1 MAKMKSIDISN
12 LQEQVLSVEDE
23 PLCVE
28 RDGRVVG
35 FFYPVKTKPR
45 QQTDE
50 LWERLDAVLDRAAA
64 ESGMDRDAF
73 IDAIDPSKPF
83 PFEVGK
89 G

>member
-1 MAKMKSIDISN
+1 MKSV
-12 LQEQVLSVEDE
+12 ELSKFKEEVPSADGE

-28 RDGRVVG
+28 QDGRVVG

-45 QQTDE
+45 QQTEE

-89 G
+89 A

>member
-1 MAKMKSIDISN
+1 MKNIDIGK
-12 LQEQVLSVEDE
+12 LQEQVLSAKDE

-35 FFYPVKTKPR
+35 FFYPVKTKPP

-50 LWERLDAVLDRAAA
+50 LWERLDAVLDKAAA

-83 PFEVGK
+83 PFEAGK
-89 G
+89 Q

>member
-1 MAKMKSIDISN
+1 MKSV
-12 LQEQVLSVEDE
+12 ELSKLKEEVPSADGE

-28 RDGRVVG
+28 QDGRVVG

-89 G
+89 A

>member
-1 MAKMKSIDISN
+1 MKSIDISK

-23 PLCVE
+23 PLCV
-28 RDGRVVG
+28 G
-35 FFYPVKTKPR
+35 FFYPVKSKPQ

-50 LWERLDAVLDRAAA
+50 LWERLDAALDRAAA

-83 PFEVGK
+83 PFEAGK